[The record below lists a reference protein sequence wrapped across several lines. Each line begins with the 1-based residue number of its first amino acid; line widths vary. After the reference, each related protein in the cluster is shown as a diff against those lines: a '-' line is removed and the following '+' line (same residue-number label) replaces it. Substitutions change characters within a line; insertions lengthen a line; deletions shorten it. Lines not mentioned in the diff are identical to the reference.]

1 MNNTY
6 NNIMFIEKYTAQ
18 IKDNTTKKT
27 FKLTIDENT
36 PEEAHKKIFNRLS
49 FYQDILKIEDFE
61 KNVVFDLDKGFL

>member
-49 FYQDILKIEDFE
+49 FYQDILKIVDFE